1 MTYEKLNDNI
11 ILVELSSEEMKEYKI
26 TYETL
31 NDGNKESQSAIK
43 NLLFSIDKRKM
54 IQKGEKVD
62 VDALPIEDG
71 GCFFIFTFT
80 PSVKKKYKIKKPDST
95 NLYFM
100 GSMDNLLD
108 FINVAK
114 KTFYEER
121 EITIYKMNEEFFV
134 ATKGCDLKLNS
145 ALSEFGENVENFY
158 KTRVLEYGESK
169 GNYYLQ

>member
-26 TYETL
+26 TYENL
-31 NDGNKESQSAIK
+31 NDGNKASQLAIK

-54 IQKGEKVD
+54 IQKGEKVF

-80 PSVKKKYKIKKPDST
+80 PSVKKRYKIKKPDGT
-95 NLYFM
+95 NLYLL
-100 GSMDNLLD
+100 GSMNNLLD

-114 KTFYEER
+114 KIFNEEKK
-121 EITIYKMNEEFFV
+121 ITIYKMNDDFFV
-134 ATKGCDLKLNS
+134 ATEGYDLKLNS
-145 ALSEFGENVENFY
+145 VLLEFGENVENFY
-158 KTRVLEYGESK
+158 KNRVLEYGESF